1 MADLERIR
9 LVLLGGAGVGKSSIV
24 KRFLFKS
31 YTDKYR
37 ATVEDLYNR
46 EYDLGGV
53 TLKVDILD
61 TSGDMQF
68 PAMRRLSIATAHA
81 FMLVYATTSAPSFQC
96 VKQCFEE
103 IREQRADFQD
113 IPIVIAGNKADLA
126 TSHREVRQEEVTD
139 WVFCE
144 LPRLRAKV
152 LECSAKED
160 TNVTELFKTL
170 LSLSRF
176 LPASS
181 GSSGGPGGSSCEAA
195 PSGFKR
201 RSSAYVSASSSRNKN
216 RMNSPSVSG
225 DKKSSLVDAVDV
237 ASTSAE
243 AKLKPRSRSLIRRA
257 SRKTKQQINNASD
270 DCNLQ

>member
-9 LVLLGGAGVGKSSIV
+9 LVILGGAGVGKSSII
-24 KRFLFKS
+24 KRFLFKT

-37 ATVEDLYNR
+37 ATVEDLFNR

-81 FMLVYATTSAPSFQC
+81 FMLVYASTSASSFHC

-113 IPIVIAGNKADLA
+113 IPIVIAGNKSDLA
-126 TSHREVRQEEVTD
+126 NTQREVRLEEVTD
-139 WVFCE
+139 WVYCE

-152 LECSAKED
+152 LECSAKENQHVSD
-160 TNVTELFKTL
+160 LFKTL

-176 LPASS
+176 LPV
-181 GSSGGPGGSSCEAA
+181 GSNNDGTTGL
-195 PSGFKR
+195 KR
-201 RSSAYVSASSSRNKN
+201 RSSAYVSATSSRNKN
-216 RMNSPSVSG
+216 RNASPCVSG
-225 DKKSSLVDAVDV
+225 DKKSSLVEAVDPT
-237 ASTSAE
+237 TSSGD

-257 SRKTKQQINNASD
+257 SRKTKLQINNASD